1 MERTDRRG
9 EQAPEL
15 LNRFLTSFAIDIGPT
30 GCMIEDEHDFEGRA
44 VAMRAKPL
52 RRPGERR
59 GREIFRIGKEMV
71 EVAASEIV
79 DGTGFSATFLLS
91 EVGTNRSRKRV
102 HCTGEVG
109 IG

>member
-1 MERTDRRG
+1 MERTDRLG

-15 LNRFLTSFAIDIGPT
+15 LNRFLTSFSIDIEPT

-91 EVGTNRSRKRV
+91 EVGTDRSLKRLDGTREI
-102 HCTGEVG
+102 CVG
-109 IG
+109 